1 MRTMIKNVEEAIE
14 DKDAEK
20 AKSLFKSTQKV
31 LDKLAN
37 KKILSKNKASR
48 QKSRLTKSIK
58 ALG

>member
-1 MRTMIKNVEEAIE
+1 MKKNNLKVVKI
-14 DKDAEK
+14 EK